1 MVRRDRE
8 LTFDNIYI
16 YNIIIYNVYM
26 YIHVTEMS
34 EKLILINLVQQSNYV
49 NDTQNKSRVLLK
61 LMYCRKKKHTSIFE
75 QFN

>member
-1 MVRRDRE
+1 
-8 LTFDNIYI
+8 
-16 YNIIIYNVYM
+16 M
-26 YIHVTEMS
+26 YIHVIEMS